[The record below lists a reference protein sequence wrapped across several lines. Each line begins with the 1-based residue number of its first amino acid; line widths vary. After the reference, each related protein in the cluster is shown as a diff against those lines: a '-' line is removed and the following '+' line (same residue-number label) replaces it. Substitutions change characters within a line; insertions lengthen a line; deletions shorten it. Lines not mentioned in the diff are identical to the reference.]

1 MDLNFSAE
9 ELAFR
14 DEARRFFRHG
24 IPRRDPREGRGR
36 GIR

>member
-14 DEARRFFRHG
+14 EEV
-24 IPRRDPREGRGR
+24 REFLRTGYPQSVKEKQDKGT
-36 GIR
+36 